1 MEAVPQVLSCERA
14 CCNLHRQLRLNIFI
28 LNLEGHGSVY
38 PSLLKPVRNVVACTK
53 TMKRTR
59 SIVFNLVLSLFA
71 FNFSFAQTAPIPRIV
86 EKNGRHALLVDGK
99 PYFMLGGQAHNS
111 SGWPGMLPQV
121 WNAAKA
127 MHLNTL
133 ETPIYWE
140 QIEPQPGQFDF
151 SVVNTLLS
159 QARTHNVRL
168 VLLWFGTW
176 KNGGNH
182 YMPEWMKRDAA
193 KYPNITGKN
202 GQAVD
207 SPSPHYPA
215 MMELDIKAFSAVMRH
230 LKQADPQHTVIMM
243 QVENESGAWDSMRD
257 YSAVAQKLFEEEVP
271 AALLKPA
278 VLQALNVPVV
288 TGGNWRQV
296 FGDRADEYFHAWSVA
311 RYVGKVA
318 AAGKA
323 EYPLPMYTNAALR
336 EPFGNPMANT
346 YESGG
351 PTDNVI
357 PIWKVAAPALDLLA
371 PDIYLSGSKKILKV
385 IDLYDRPGNP
395 LFVPEADFS
404 ADRAKYLYEIMAR
417 GGIGFSPFGIN
428 ANGRPETPAETA
440 ARVAPFAADYAMA
453 GPMMRELA
461 EWGFEG
467 RIKAVVEQEDHAE
480 QTIDLGAWQA
490 TVSFGADHNN
500 NSKPGDEANGKLMI
514 VQLSENQFVVIGAGC
529 HLTFKPLG
537 SNSGRAWQYLKVE
550 EGRYENGQFKF
561 LRILNGDETDFGG
574 PRFGAEPVVL
584 KVGLVVR

>member
-1 MEAVPQVLSCERA
+1 
-14 CCNLHRQLRLNIFI
+14 
-28 LNLEGHGSVY
+28 
-38 PSLLKPVRNVVACTK
+38 
-53 TMKRTR
+53 
-59 SIVFNLVLSLFA
+59 
-71 FNFSFAQTAPIPRIV
+71 
-86 EKNGRHALLVDGK
+86 
-99 PYFMLGGQAHNS
+99 
-111 SGWPGMLPQV
+111 
-121 WNAAKA
+121 
-127 MHLNTL
+127 
-133 ETPIYWE
+133 
-140 QIEPQPGQFDF
+140 
-151 SVVNTLLS
+151 
-159 QARTHNVRL
+159 
-168 VLLWFGTW
+168 
-176 KNGGNH
+176 
-182 YMPEWMKRDAA
+182 
-193 KYPNITGKN
+193 
-202 GQAVD
+202 
-207 SPSPHYPA
+207 
-215 MMELDIKAFSAVMRH
+215 
-230 LKQADPQHTVIMM
+230 
-243 QVENESGAWDSMRD
+243 
-257 YSAVAQKLFEEEVP
+257 EEVP

-417 GGIGFSPFGIN
+417 GGIGFSPFGID
-428 ANGRPETPAETA
+428 AKGRPETPAETA